1 MKFET
6 KLDKNMRNLIYG
18 RNPLLS
24 FIASGDIQEVY
35 LQNNFSD
42 KRILDEIASRHIP
55 FTYLSLSEL
64 NKLTENGNHQGVAA
78 SVKPFQYSSL
88 QEIIEKA
95 KNKLQPLVVI
105 LDEVVDPHNLGA
117 IIRSCDAFDVDGL
130 IIKSRNQVPV
140 NMTVV
145 KVSTG
150 ATKFVKIAMV
160 NNLVNAIRILKDN
173 GFWVYASDGKAE
185 KSYSEISY
193 DGKVALIMGS
203 EGKGISSLV
212 LKNSDFIVKIPMTG
226 HVNSLN
232 VSVATAILLS
242 RIRNR

>member
-1 MKFET
+1 MKIGT

-42 KRILDEIASRHIP
+42 KRILDEIKNRKIP
-55 FTYLSLSEL
+55 FSYLSLNDL
-64 NKLTENGNHQGVAA
+64 NKLTDNANHQGVVA

-88 QEIIEKA
+88 LEIIEKA
-95 KNKLQPLVVI
+95 KNKTQPLVVI

-160 NNLVNAIRILKDN
+160 NNLVNAIRILKEN
-173 GFWVYASDGKAE
+173 GYWVYASDGQGE
-185 KSYSEISY
+185 NNYSEMNY
-193 DGKVALIMGS
+193 EGKVALIMGS

-212 LKNSDFIVKIPMTG
+212 LKNSDFIVKIPMYG

>member
-6 KLDKNMRNLIYG
+6 KWDKNMRNLIYG

-24 FIASGDIQEVY
+24 FIASGDIKEVY

-42 KRILDEIASRHIP
+42 KRILDEIKKKNIP
-55 FTYLSLSEL
+55 FSYLTLPEL
-64 NKLTENGNHQGVAA
+64 NKLTENANHQGVAA
-78 SVKPFQYSSL
+78 LVNPFKYSSL
-88 QEIIEKA
+88 KEIIESSKS
-95 KNKLQPLVVI
+95 KKQPLVVI
-105 LDEVVDPHNLGA
+105 LDEIVDPHNLGA

-150 ATKFVKIAMV
+150 ASKFVKIAMV
-160 NNLVNAIRILKDN
+160 NNLVNAIKELKEN
-173 GFWVYASDGKAE
+173 GFWVYASDGQA
-185 KSYSEISY
+185 KSDYSKQNY
-193 DGKVALIMGS
+193 DGKVALVMGS
-203 EGKGISSLV
+203 EGEGISPLV
-212 LKNSDFIVKIPMTG
+212 LRNSDFIIKIPMNG

-232 VSVATAILLS
+232 VSVATGILLS
-242 RIRNR
+242 RIRN